1 MRIDTTRQSVVFK
14 DLFGKRV
21 VARFDQPD
29 SSSDGGALLLKAC
42 DERLGLTDALARCLP
57 DGRQQSK
64 VAHSFHDLV
73 RQRVFGIACG
83 YEDCNDAARV
93 GNDPVH
99 KLLVG
104 RDPIF
109 DEVLLNPKLMALT
122 DLALGR
128 GALISQLTSS
138 VKPQARRLGIGLGL
152 HADQNWFPEPFP
164 EHMQTITCC
173 WACDEFTLEQ
183 GATMVI
189 PKSHFHRRLPTREE
203 MAACEGAVP
212 IECPAGSIV
221 VWNGETWHGSYK
233 RTSTG
238 ERVVLHITY
247 GRNCLRPIESYDH
260 LGDDY
265 FDVRAAGAIAAA
277 KARHRGAADK
287 LIALIDDPHG
297 DVQES
302 AVLALGI
309 ATAAKVETHGNVA
322 PLGQLLCN
330 YDGARTL
337 LVAAKAVQDQKPCAS
352 FACGQAVRR
361 VHHAG

>member
-1 MRIDTTRQSVVFK
+1 MSTANQFDSFP
-14 DLFGKRV
+14 
-21 VARFDQPD
+21 RFHMDD
-29 SSSDGGALLLKAC
+29 ELK
-42 DERLGLTDALARCLP
+42 ERLDALSMTRNVSELREFGYTVIDNPAPIEFTERL
-57 DGRQQSK
+57 RETIMR
-64 VAHSFHDLV
+64 LV
-73 RQRVFGIACG
+73 QETGGGGKG
-83 YEDCNDAARV
+83 YAAA
-93 GNDPVH
+93 
-99 KLLVG
+99 LLVG

-128 GALISQLTSS
+128 GAVISQLTSS
-138 VKPQARRLGIGLGL
+138 VKPQARRPGIGLGL

-173 WACDEFTLEQ
+173 WACDEFTLEH

-233 RTSTG
+233 RTAAG

-260 LGDDY
+260 LADDY
-265 FDVRAAGAIAAA
+265 FEGKPDALRMILGRTGFYGTTTIE
-277 KARHRGAADK
+277 RGGVKMEEFA
-287 LIALIDDPHG
+287 
-297 DVQES
+297 
-302 AVLALGI
+302 
-309 ATAAKVETHGNVA
+309 ETCLWQTPDH
-322 PLGQLLCN
+322 PL
-330 YDGARTL
+330 YSRD
-337 LVAAKAVQDQKPCAS
+337 
-352 FACGQAVRR
+352 
-361 VHHAG
+361 